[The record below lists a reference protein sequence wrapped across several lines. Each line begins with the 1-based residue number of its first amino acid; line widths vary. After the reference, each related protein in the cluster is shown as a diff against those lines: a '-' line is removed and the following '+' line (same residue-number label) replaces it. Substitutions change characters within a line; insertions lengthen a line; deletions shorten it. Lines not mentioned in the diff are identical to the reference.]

1 MYFII
6 DAGDTGLPL
15 NAPIS
20 AMEITIANAKIKRR
34 SAAGEVREDGS
45 PLQEVQEIRC
55 RPVMPVRFCVSP
67 RNGPI
72 DKIERRLACLV

>member
-15 NAPIS
+15 NTPIS
-20 AMEITIANAKIKRR
+20 VMEINIANAKIKRR
-34 SAAGEVREDGS
+34 SAAGEVREDGE
-45 PLQEVQEIRC
+45 PLQEVQKVWR
-55 RPVMPVRFCVSP
+55 RPVMPARFCVSP

-72 DKIERRLACLV
+72 DKIERRFACLI